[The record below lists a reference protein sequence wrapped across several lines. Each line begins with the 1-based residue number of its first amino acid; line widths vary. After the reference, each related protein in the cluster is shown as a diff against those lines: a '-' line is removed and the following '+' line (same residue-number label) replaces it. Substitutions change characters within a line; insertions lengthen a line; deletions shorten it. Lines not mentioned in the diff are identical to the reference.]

1 MHQQAGSAF
10 QVCLT
15 AWVVNQAHVH
25 ADPCWVALRDIDFD
39 LCVNTDVVNDVLESE
54 LNEVEL
60 VVAKEL
66 GKAHGAL
73 GADTLG
79 AGFELVE
86 VLSRDVEASG
96 ELGEGLL
103 VRLTDTGKELGKG
116 ERPGVE
122 RLEKGVGGSVEL
134 LGLGGN
140 FLGGHGQYLCL
151 LTVSTRTSSSEPSLE
166 MR

>member
-1 MHQQAGSAF
+1 MSEAMA
-10 QVCLT
+10 
-15 AWVVNQAHVH
+15 
-25 ADPCWVALRDIDFD
+25 CWVALRGIDFD
-39 LCVNTDVVNDVLESE
+39 LCVNPDVVNDVLESE

-60 VVAKEL
+60 VVAEDSSKT
-66 GKAHGAL
+66 HGAL

-96 ELGEGLL
+96 ELGERLL

-116 ERPGVE
+116 ERPRVE

-134 LGLGGN
+134 L
-140 FLGGHGQYLCL
+140 
-151 LTVSTRTSSSEPSLE
+151 
-166 MR
+166 